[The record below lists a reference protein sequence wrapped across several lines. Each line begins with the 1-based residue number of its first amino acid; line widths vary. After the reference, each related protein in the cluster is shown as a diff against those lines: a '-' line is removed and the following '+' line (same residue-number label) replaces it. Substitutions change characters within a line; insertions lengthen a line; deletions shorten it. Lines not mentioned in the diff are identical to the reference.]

1 MFFELISKINRLI
14 FYIFVS
20 RLENLTGS
28 QSISVMYNWEL
39 NDWPDFIYN
48 EHVIDEW
55 VLKFSELTGRIS
67 GIFGILDSVRQQRE
81 MMNLMISEAQKTSAI
96 EGELLSREDLMSSIR
111 NHLALNVKLKNI
123 KDKRAENIVL
133 LMLEVRKNYHE
144 KLSEK
149 MLKNWHQMLFKGS
162 KYINAGV
169 YRKGEEPMQIVSGRY
184 GNEKVHYEAP
194 PSSRIPMEMKQFVK
208 WYNAFKTNGN
218 IQNAVIKAA
227 IAHLYFESIHPFEDG
242 NGRIGRALI
251 EKCLAESLNRQ
262 VILSISTVIEK
273 NKKRYYTEL
282 NRASK
287 TLEIDN
293 WIVYFVQL
301 LFDAQKNAIEVIHL
315 SIKRTRFFDT
325 CKDLLN
331 ARQTK
336 VLKKMLGTEDF
347 EGGMTAKKYIS
358 ITRTTKAT
366 ATRDLQEL
374 VSHTILV
381 RKGDGRSTHYVLNK
395 LEV

>member
-1 MFFELISKINRLI
+1 M
-14 FYIFVS
+14 S
-20 RLENLTGS
+20 RLEKLTGS

-67 GIFGILDSVRQQRE
+67 GVFSGMDNTNQQNE
-81 MMNLMISEAQKTSAI
+81 LIGLMISEAQKTSEI
-96 EGELLSREDLMSSIR
+96 EGEMLSREDLMSSIR
-111 NHLALNVKLKNI
+111 NHLALNAKLKNV

-133 LMLEVRKNYHE
+133 LMLEVRKNYNK

-162 KYINAGV
+162 KYINAGL
-169 YRKGEEPMQIVSGRY
+169 YRKGGEPMQIVSGRY

-208 WYNAFKTNGN
+208 WYNTFKANGN

-242 NGRIGRALI
+242 NGRIGRVLI

-262 VILSISTVIEK
+262 TILSISTAIESH
-273 NKKRYYTEL
+273 KKRYYSEL
-282 NRASK
+282 NKASK

-293 WIVYFVQL
+293 WLICFAQL
-301 LFDAQKNAIEVIHL
+301 LIEAQQNAIEVIHL
-315 SIKRTRFFDT
+315 SIKKARFFDT
-325 CKDLLN
+325 YKDLLN
-331 ARQTK
+331 ARQSK
-336 VLKKMLGTEDF
+336 VLRKMLGAEDF
-347 EGGMTAKKYIS
+347 EGGMTAKKYTS

-374 VSHTILV
+374 VNHNILI
-381 RKGDGRSTHYVLNK
+381 RKGEGRSTHYILSWQN
-395 LEV
+395 

>member
-1 MFFELISKINRLI
+1 M
-14 FYIFVS
+14 S
-20 RLENLTGS
+20 RLEKLTGS

-67 GIFGILDSVRQQRE
+67 GVFSGMDNTKQQNE
-81 MMNLMISEAQKTSAI
+81 LIGLMISEAQKTSEI
-96 EGELLSREDLMSSIR
+96 EGEMLSREDLMSSIR
-111 NHLALNVKLKNI
+111 NHLALNAKLKNV

-133 LMLEVRKNYHE
+133 LMLEVRKNYNK

-162 KYINAGV
+162 KYINAGL
-169 YRKGEEPMQIVSGRY
+169 YRKGGEPMQIVSGRY

-208 WYNAFKTNGN
+208 WYNTFKANGN

-242 NGRIGRALI
+242 NGRIGRVLI

-262 VILSISTVIEK
+262 TILSISTAIESH
-273 NKKRYYTEL
+273 KKRYYSEL
-282 NRASK
+282 NKASK

-293 WIVYFVQL
+293 WLICFAQL
-301 LFDAQKNAIEVIHL
+301 LIEAQQNAIEVIHL
-315 SIKRTRFFDT
+315 SIKKARFFDT
-325 CKDLLN
+325 YKDLLN
-331 ARQTK
+331 ARQSK
-336 VLKKMLGTEDF
+336 VLRKMLGAEDF

-374 VSHTILV
+374 VNHNILI
-381 RKGDGRSTHYVLNK
+381 RKGEGRSTHYILSWQN
-395 LEV
+395 